1 MHFFLL
7 PSQNFLLLNLNLIM
21 TYMIIKRCH
30 IRPWF
35 AICYINKAKTKYS
48 KCHQNTFNTFFFFNT
63 NSFIDSNIKT
73 FWSLLDITLLCCI
86 TPFLNFFFITS
97 PSLLFF
103 ILFHHLQHT
112 GTHLVRL
119 NSCKSVFLLT
129 WNFEHKSNNLLW
141 STNI

>member
-35 AICYINKAKTKYS
+35 AICYINKAKTKYR
-48 KCHQNTFNTFFFFNT
+48 KCHQNTFNPLFNIFSII
-63 NSFIDSNIKT
+63 NSNIKIVR
-73 FWSLLDITLLCCI
+73 SLLHITFFMQYKPI
-86 TPFLNFFFITS
+86 FFL
-97 PSLLFF
+97 SLHPLSLFF

-129 WNFEHKSNNLLW
+129 
-141 STNI
+141 